1 MCCSSPR
8 RRGFSLLE
16 TLIAVAVGAVL
27 LTLLTQILIPGFRI
41 WKQTRAVADI
51 EHNARQAEAALRNA
65 FLPTC
70 AYSVTTLNAPDLQ
83 AVSFLDHG
91 GSAAVG
97 SYDPVEG
104 RAYWRHMT
112 IFKHVPGQDRLEQSS
127 WTQAPLPTT
136 SAFFFDIPQ
145 LRTACAN
152 PNARKVA
159 EHVKSF
165 EVQQPAGKHFR
176 TFTLELEAGT
186 PTGPHTL
193 HHEFA
198 MTPRTEASP

>member
-1 MCCSSPR
+1 MCCSPGR

-16 TLIAVAVGAVL
+16 TLIAIAVGAVL

-51 EHNARQAEAALRNA
+51 EHNARQAEAALRQA

-70 AYSVTTLNAPDLQ
+70 AYSVTTLDAPDLQ

-112 IFKHVPGQDRLEQSS
+112 IFKHQPGQDRLERIT

-136 SAFFFDIPQ
+136 SAFYFDVPQ
-145 LRTACAN
+145 LRTACAT
-152 PNARKVA
+152 PVARKVA
-159 EHVKSF
+159 EKVKSF
-165 EVQQPAGKHFR
+165 VVQQPAGKHFW
-176 TFTLELEAGT
+176 TFTLELESNT
-186 PTGPHTL
+186 PTGLHTL
-193 HHEFA
+193 HHEFS
-198 MTPRTEASP
+198 MTPRIEASP